1 MNYKQKHLKLSWLNY
16 SNLTARKLYLE
27 MVKLAE
33 GVESLLYSQVLSKKF
48 KGRTPQKA
56 RAHPRAGIVYT
67 RGEK

>member
-1 MNYKQKHLKLSWLNY
+1 M
-16 SNLTARKLYLE
+16 E